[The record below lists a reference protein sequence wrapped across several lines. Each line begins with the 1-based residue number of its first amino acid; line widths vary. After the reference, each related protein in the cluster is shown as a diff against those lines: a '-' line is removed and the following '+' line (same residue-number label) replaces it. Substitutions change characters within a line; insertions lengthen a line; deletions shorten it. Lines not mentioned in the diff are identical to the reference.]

1 MSVVFDSSAILAM
14 LWDEPGGEVV
24 TEQWDKGRI
33 CSVNFEEILTKLSDR
48 GANPD
53 QRAIV
58 ARQLAPLVAPFGAEE
73 AVRSAELRSATKGRG
88 LSLGDRACLALAE
101 TLNVPAV
108 TADRAWGKLELDVE
122 VQLIR

>member
-1 MSVVFDSSAILAM
+1 MNVVFDSSAVLAM

-24 TEQWDKGRI
+24 HDHWGQGRI

-48 GANPD
+48 GADPS
-53 QRAIV
+53 QRATV
-58 ARQLAPLVAPFGAEE
+58 ALQLGPLVAPFGAEE
-73 AVRSAELRSATKGRG
+73 AIKSAELRAATKGKG

-101 TLNVPAV
+101 TLGAPAV
-108 TADRAWGKLELDVE
+108 TADRAWATLDLDVE